1 VSANSYN
8 VTSSNGAGCSQNE
21 STGRSIET
29 GMDFN
34 TATEQAT
41 VSVRYKVEFG
51 KGSLKK
57 IDCGS
62 LYAISVAKQQLQLDK
77 SLLELELLKAQIAA
91 VNRGET
97 AAPAVTNAN
106 DW

>member
-1 VSANSYN
+1 
-8 VTSSNGAGCSQNE
+8 
-21 STGRSIET
+21 
-29 GMDFN
+29 MDFN

-77 SLLELELLKAQIAA
+77 SLLELELLRAQIAA
-91 VNRGET
+91 VKRGEPI
-97 AAPAVTNAN
+97 APAVTNSN